1 MWQRM
6 AKRDQRSRLID
17 NIGRQ
22 IRRLNERE
30 KNGNL
35 NNMQLRGL
43 NRQRENLK
51 AFREEVKKLSKT
63 DTVGLAKAQS
73 DYKNNGNFS
82 SSQREIDQNTKRLVA
97 SGLLPPEELDTRPPE
112 RQQSDDYQ
120 EPESGGSGGAGSG
133 SGGPGTTEPD
143 ESEDIETGG
152 MTIMDQF
159 GDLFSDL
166 AQIEGMYIGA
176 YAKAEV
182 KDQVAKII
190 DKANELKNGNLGEL
204 TEDQMAQLDQ
214 LAGRLEAASQNRHG
228 NEAVRDASGRV
239 YGYANTFNRG
249 EFTRTLQNLGGNTFD
264 VNAWIKANIEL
275 FNPTQ
280 THPGTLSRDER
291 FERDNAGILGDWDY

>member
-1 MWQRM
+1 M

-133 SGGPGTTEPD
+133 SGGPGTAEPD

-249 EFTRTLQNLGGNTFD
+249 EFTRTLQNLGGSTFD
-264 VNAWIKANIEL
+264 VNAWIKSNIEL
-275 FNPTQ
+275 FNPTHG
-280 THPGTLSRDER
+280 HPGTLSRDER

>member
-1 MWQRM
+1 M

-30 KNGNL
+30 KSGQL

-51 AFREEVKKLSKT
+51 AFREDVKKINKN
-63 DTVGLAKAQS
+63 DTVALAKAQS

-97 SGLLPPEELDTRPPE
+97 SGLLPPEELDPRPPE

-264 VNAWIKANIEL
+264 VNAWIKANSDL

-280 THPGTLSRDER
+280 AHPGTLSRDER
-291 FERDNAGILGDWDY
+291 FERDNGGILGDWDY

>member
-1 MWQRM
+1 M

-30 KNGNL
+30 KSGQL

-51 AFREEVKKLSKT
+51 AFREDVKKINKN
-63 DTVGLAKAQS
+63 DTVALAKAQS

-97 SGLLPPEELDTRPPE
+97 SGILPPEELDPRPPE

-120 EPESGGSGGAGSG
+120 EPESGGSGG
-133 SGGPGTTEPD
+133 PGTTEPD
-143 ESEDIETGG
+143 ESGDEGMGG

-249 EFTRTLQNLGGNTFD
+249 EFTRTLQNLGGSTFD
-264 VNAWIKANIEL
+264 VHAWIKANSDL

-280 THPGTLSRDER
+280 AHPGTLSRDER

>member
-1 MWQRM
+1 MLM

-30 KNGNL
+30 RSGQL

-82 SSQREIDQNTKRLVA
+82 SSQREIDQNTKRLVG
-97 SGLLPPEELDTRPPE
+97 SGILPPEELDPRPPE

-120 EPESGGSGGAGSG
+120 EPAPGGSAGAGGSGGTGGSG
-133 SGGPGTTEPD
+133 EPEPD
-143 ESEDIETGG
+143 ADGDGG

-182 KDQVAKII
+182 KDQVAKIV
-190 DKANELKNGNLGEL
+190 DKITELKNGQMGEL
-204 TEDQMAQLDQ
+204 TEEQMAQLDQ
-214 LAGRLEAASQNRHG
+214 LAERLETASQNRHG

-249 EFTRTLQNLGGNTFD
+249 EFTRTLQNLGGTSFD
-264 VNAWIKANIEL
+264 VNAWIKSNMDL

-280 THPGTLSRDER
+280 AHPGTLSREEK

>member
-1 MWQRM
+1 M

-22 IRRLNERE
+22 IRRLNARE
-30 KNGNL
+30 KSGQL

-51 AFREEVKKLSKT
+51 AFREEVKKIGKN
-63 DTVGLAKAQS
+63 DAVALAKAQS

-97 SGLLPPEELDTRPPE
+97 SGILPPEELDPRPPE

-120 EPESGGSGGAGSG
+120 EPESGGSGGAG
-133 SGGPGTTEPD
+133 GTGATEPEESGD
-143 ESEDIETGG
+143 EGSGG

-249 EFTRTLQNLGGNTFD
+249 EFTRTLQNLGGSTFD
-264 VNAWIKANIEL
+264 VHAWIKANSDL

-280 THPGTLSRDER
+280 AHPGSLSRDER

>member
-1 MWQRM
+1 M
-6 AKRDQRSRLID
+6 AKRDARSRLID

-22 IRRLNERE
+22 IRRLNARE
-30 KNGNL
+30 KSGQL

-51 AFREEVKKLSKT
+51 AFREEVKKIGKN
-63 DTVGLAKAQS
+63 DTVALAKAQS

-97 SGLLPPEELDTRPPE
+97 SGLLPPEELDPRPPE

-120 EPESGGSGGAGSG
+120 EPESGGAG
-133 SGGPGTTEPD
+133 GGPGGTGATEPEESGD
-143 ESEDIETGG
+143 EGSGG

-264 VNAWIKANIEL
+264 VHAWIKANSDL
-275 FNPTQ
+275 FNSTQ
-280 THPGTLSRDER
+280 AHPGSLSRDER

>member
-1 MWQRM
+1 M

-30 KNGNL
+30 KSGQL

-51 AFREEVKKLSKT
+51 AFREDVKKINKN
-63 DTVGLAKAQS
+63 DTVALAKAQS

-97 SGLLPPEELDTRPPE
+97 SGLLPPEELDPRPPE

-120 EPESGGSGGAGSG
+120 EPESGGSGG
-133 SGGPGTTEPD
+133 PGATEPD
-143 ESEDIETGG
+143 ESGNDGMGG

-204 TEDQMAQLDQ
+204 TEEQMTMLDQ
-214 LAGRLEAASQNRHG
+214 LADRLESASQNRHG

-249 EFTRTLQNLGGNTFD
+249 EFTRTLQNLGGSTFD
-264 VNAWIKANIEL
+264 VHAWIKANSDL

-280 THPGTLSRDER
+280 AHPGTLSRDER

>member
-1 MWQRM
+1 MQM
-6 AKRDQRSRLID
+6 AKRDARSRLID

-22 IRRLNERE
+22 IRRLNARE
-30 KNGNL
+30 KSGQL

-51 AFREEVKKLSKT
+51 AFREEVKKIGKN
-63 DTVGLAKAQS
+63 DAVALAKAQS

-82 SSQREIDQNTKRLVA
+82 SSQREIDQNTKRLVG
-97 SGLLPPEELDTRPPE
+97 SGILPPEELDPRPPE

-120 EPESGGSGGAGSG
+120 EPESGGSGGAGG
-133 SGGPGTTEPD
+133 SGGMGTAEPD
-143 ESEDIETGG
+143 ESGDEGMGG

-159 GDLFSDL
+159 GDLFQDL

-182 KDQVAKII
+182 KDQVNKILG
-190 DKANELKNGNLGEL
+190 KVNELKNGTLGEL
-204 TEDQMAQLDQ
+204 TEEQMAQLDQ
-214 LAGRLEAASQNRHG
+214 LADRLETASQNRHG
-228 NEAVRDASGRV
+228 NESVRDASGRV
-239 YGYANTFNRG
+239 YGYANTFSRG
-249 EFTRTLQNLGGNTFD
+249 EFTRTLQNLGGSSFD
-264 VNAWIKANIEL
+264 VNSWIRSNIEL

-280 THPGTLSRDER
+280 AHPGTLSREER

>member
-1 MWQRM
+1 MWYQM

-51 AFREEVKKLSKT
+51 AFREEVKKIGKN
-63 DTVGLAKAQS
+63 DTVALAKAQS
-73 DYKNNGNFS
+73 DYKKNGNFS

-97 SGLLPPEELDTRPPE
+97 SGILPPEELDPRPPE

-120 EPESGGSGGAGSG
+120 EPEGGGTGGTGTPEPEESG
-133 SGGPGTTEPD
+133 D
-143 ESEDIETGG
+143 EGMGG

-190 DKANELKNGNLGEL
+190 DKANELL
-204 TEDQMAQLDQ
+204 TSWRAVWKPRARTATETKRCVMP
-214 LAGRLEAASQNRHG
+214 LA
-228 NEAVRDASGRV
+228 VCTD
-239 YGYANTFNRG
+239 
-249 EFTRTLQNLGGNTFD
+249 
-264 VNAWIKANIEL
+264 
-275 FNPTQ
+275 TQ
-280 THPGTLSRDER
+280 TRLTAGNSPGHCRIWEDPRLTCMLGSKQIVIFSIRLNHIREPCPGTSVLSGTMPGSSET
-291 FERDNAGILGDWDY
+291 GIIKTKRA

>member
-1 MWQRM
+1 M
-6 AKRDQRSRLID
+6 AKRDARSRLID

-22 IRRLNERE
+22 IRRLNARE
-30 KNGNL
+30 KSGQL

-51 AFREEVKKLSKT
+51 AFREEVKKIGKN
-63 DTVGLAKAQS
+63 DAVALAKAQS

-97 SGLLPPEELDTRPPE
+97 SGLLPPEELDPRPPE

-120 EPESGGSGGAGSG
+120 EPESGGSGGAG
-133 SGGPGTTEPD
+133 GTGATEPEESGD
-143 ESEDIETGG
+143 EGSGG

-249 EFTRTLQNLGGNTFD
+249 EFTRTLQNLGGSTFD
-264 VNAWIKANIEL
+264 VHAWIKANSDL
-275 FNPTQ
+275 FNQTQ
-280 THPGTLSRDER
+280 AHPGSLSRDER

>member
-1 MWQRM
+1 M

-51 AFREEVKKLSKT
+51 AFREDVKKINKN
-63 DTVGLAKAQS
+63 DTVALAKAQS

-97 SGLLPPEELDTRPPE
+97 SGLLPPEELDPRPPE

-120 EPESGGSGGAGSG
+120 EPESGDDGM
-133 SGGPGTTEPD
+133 
-143 ESEDIETGG
+143 GG

-204 TEDQMAQLDQ
+204 TEEQMTMLDQ

-228 NEAVRDASGRV
+228 NEAVRDVSGRV

-264 VNAWIKANIEL
+264 VNAWIKANSDL

-280 THPGTLSRDER
+280 AHPGTLSRDER
-291 FERDNAGILGDWDY
+291 FEWDNGGILGDWDY

>member
-1 MWQRM
+1 M

-51 AFREEVKKLSKT
+51 AFREEVKKIGKN
-63 DTVGLAKAQS
+63 DTVALAKAQS
-73 DYKNNGNFS
+73 DYKKNGNFS

-97 SGLLPPEELDTRPPE
+97 SGILPPEELDPRPPE

-120 EPESGGSGGAGSG
+120 EPEGGGTGGTGTPEPEESG
-133 SGGPGTTEPD
+133 D
-143 ESEDIETGG
+143 EGMGG

-228 NEAVRDASGRV
+228 NEAVRDASG
-239 YGYANTFNRG
+239 
-249 EFTRTLQNLGGNTFD
+249 LQNLGGSTFD
-264 VNAWIKANIEL
+264 VHAWIKANSDL

-280 THPGTLSRDER
+280 SHPGTLSRDER

>member
-1 MWQRM
+1 M

-22 IRRLNERE
+22 IRRLNARE
-30 KNGNL
+30 KSGQL

-51 AFREEVKKLSKT
+51 AFREEVKKIGKN
-63 DTVGLAKAQS
+63 DAVALAKAQS

-97 SGLLPPEELDTRPPE
+97 SGILPPEELDPRPPE
-112 RQQSDDYQ
+112 HQQSDDYQ

-133 SGGPGTTEPD
+133 TGETAEPEI
-143 ESEDIETGG
+143 ESESGG

-249 EFTRTLQNLGGNTFD
+249 EFTRTLQNLGGSTFD
-264 VNAWIKANIEL
+264 VNSWIKANMNL

-280 THPGTLSRDER
+280 AHPGTLSRDER

>member
-1 MWQRM
+1 M

-30 KNGNL
+30 KSGQL

-51 AFREEVKKLSKT
+51 AFREDVKKINKN
-63 DTVGLAKAQS
+63 DTVALAKAQS

-97 SGLLPPEELDTRPPE
+97 SGLLPPEELDPRPPE

-133 SGGPGTTEPD
+133 TGETAEPEI
-143 ESEDIETGG
+143 ESESGG

-264 VNAWIKANIEL
+264 VNAWIKANSDL

-280 THPGTLSRDER
+280 AHPGTLPRDER
-291 FERDNAGILGDWDY
+291 FERDNGGILGDWDY

>member
-1 MWQRM
+1 M

-30 KNGNL
+30 KNGSL

-51 AFREEVKKLSKT
+51 AFREEVKKIGKN
-63 DTVGLAKAQS
+63 DTVALAKAQS

-97 SGLLPPEELDTRPPE
+97 SGILPPEELDPRPPE

-120 EPESGGSGGAGSG
+120 EPEGGGTGGTGGGSGGT
-133 SGGPGTTEPD
+133 GTPEPD
-143 ESEDIETGG
+143 ESGDEGMGG

-228 NEAVRDASGRV
+228 NEAVRDASGRP
-239 YGYANTFNRG
+239 RG
-249 EFTRTLQNLGGNTFD
+249 IHQDTSESGRKY
-264 VNAWIKANIEL
+264 V
-275 FNPTQ
+275 
-280 THPGTLSRDER
+280 
-291 FERDNAGILGDWDY
+291 

>member
-1 MWQRM
+1 M

-51 AFREEVKKLSKT
+51 AFREEVKKIGKN
-63 DTVGLAKAQS
+63 DTVALAKAQS
-73 DYKNNGNFS
+73 DYKKNGNFS

-97 SGLLPPEELDTRPPE
+97 SGILPPEELDPRPPE

-120 EPESGGSGGAGSG
+120 EPEGGGTGGTGTPEPEESG
-133 SGGPGTTEPD
+133 D
-143 ESEDIETGG
+143 EGMGG

-249 EFTRTLQNLGGNTFD
+249 EFTRTL
-264 VNAWIKANIEL
+264 WIKANSDL

-280 THPGTLSRDER
+280 SHPGTLSRDER

>member
-1 MWQRM
+1 M

-30 KNGNL
+30 KSGQL

-51 AFREEVKKLSKT
+51 AFREDVKKINKN
-63 DTVGLAKAQS
+63 DTVALAKAQS

-97 SGLLPPEELDTRPPE
+97 SGILPPEELDPRPPE

-120 EPESGGSGGAGSG
+120 EPESGGSGGAG
-133 SGGPGTTEPD
+133 GTGATEPEESGD
-143 ESEDIETGG
+143 EGTGG

-249 EFTRTLQNLGGNTFD
+249 EFTRTLQNLGGSTFD
-264 VNAWIKANIEL
+264 VNSWIKANMNL

-280 THPGTLSRDER
+280 AHPGTLSRDER

>member
-1 MWQRM
+1 M

-30 KNGNL
+30 KSGQL

-51 AFREEVKKLSKT
+51 AFREDVKKINKN
-63 DTVGLAKAQS
+63 DTVALAKAQS

-97 SGLLPPEELDTRPPE
+97 SGILPPEELDPRPPE

-120 EPESGGSGGAGSG
+120 EPESGGSGG
-133 SGGPGTTEPD
+133 PGTTEPD
-143 ESEDIETGG
+143 ESVDEGMGG

-249 EFTRTLQNLGGNTFD
+249 EFTRTLQNLGGSTFD
-264 VNAWIKANIEL
+264 VHAWIKANSDL

-280 THPGTLSRDER
+280 AHPGTLSRDER

>member
-1 MWQRM
+1 M
-6 AKRDQRSRLID
+6 AKRDARSRLID

-22 IRRLNERE
+22 IRRLNARE
-30 KNGNL
+30 KSGLL

-51 AFREEVKKLSKT
+51 AFREEVKKIGKN
-63 DTVGLAKAQS
+63 DAVALAKAQS

-97 SGLLPPEELDTRPPE
+97 SGILPPEELDPRPPE

-120 EPESGGSGGAGSG
+120 EPESGGSGGAG
-133 SGGPGTTEPD
+133 GTGATEPEESGD
-143 ESEDIETGG
+143 EGSGG

-204 TEDQMAQLDQ
+204 KEDQMAQLDQ

-249 EFTRTLQNLGGNTFD
+249 EFTRTLQNLGGSTFD
-264 VNAWIKANIEL
+264 VHAWIKANSDL

-280 THPGTLSRDER
+280 AHPGSLSRDER

>member
-1 MWQRM
+1 M

-30 KNGNL
+30 KSGQL

-51 AFREEVKKLSKT
+51 AFREDVKKINKN
-63 DTVGLAKAQS
+63 DTVALAKAQS

-97 SGLLPPEELDTRPPE
+97 SGLLPPEELDPRPPE

-120 EPESGGSGGAGSG
+120 EPESGGSGG
-133 SGGPGTTEPD
+133 PGATEPD
-143 ESEDIETGG
+143 ESGDDGIGG

-264 VNAWIKANIEL
+264 VNAWIKANSDL

-280 THPGTLSRDER
+280 AHPGTLSRDER
-291 FERDNAGILGDWDY
+291 FERDNGGILGDWDY

>member
-1 MWQRM
+1 M

-22 IRRLNERE
+22 IRRLNARE
-30 KNGNL
+30 KSGQL

-51 AFREEVKKLSKT
+51 AFREEVKKIGKN
-63 DTVGLAKAQS
+63 DTVALAKAQS

-97 SGLLPPEELDTRPPE
+97 SGLLPPEELDPRPPE

-120 EPESGGSGGAGSG
+120 EPESGGSGGTGA
-133 SGGPGTTEPD
+133 TEPEESGD
-143 ESEDIETGG
+143 EGTGG

-166 AQIEGMYIGA
+166 AQIDGMYIGA

-249 EFTRTLQNLGGNTFD
+249 EFTRTLQNLGGSTFD
-264 VNAWIKANIEL
+264 VHAWIKANSDL

-280 THPGTLSRDER
+280 AHPGTLSRDER

>member
-1 MWQRM
+1 
-6 AKRDQRSRLID
+6 
-17 NIGRQ
+17 
-22 IRRLNERE
+22 
-30 KNGNL
+30 
-35 NNMQLRGL
+35 MQLRGL

-51 AFREEVKKLSKT
+51 AFREEVKKIGKN
-63 DTVGLAKAQS
+63 DTVALAKAQS
-73 DYKNNGNFS
+73 DYKKNGNFS

-97 SGLLPPEELDTRPPE
+97 SGILPPEELDPRPPE

-120 EPESGGSGGAGSG
+120 EPEGGGTGGTGTPEPEESG
-133 SGGPGTTEPD
+133 D
-143 ESEDIETGG
+143 EGMGG

-249 EFTRTLQNLGGNTFD
+249 EFTRTLQNLGGSTFD
-264 VNAWIKANIEL
+264 VHAWIKANSDL

-280 THPGTLSRDER
+280 SHPGTLSRDER

>member
-1 MWQRM
+1 M

-22 IRRLNERE
+22 IRRLNARE
-30 KNGNL
+30 KSGQL

-51 AFREEVKKLSKT
+51 AFREEVKKIGKN
-63 DTVGLAKAQS
+63 DTVALAKAQS

-97 SGLLPPEELDTRPPE
+97 SGILPPEELDPRPPE
-112 RQQSDDYQ
+112 RQKSDDYQ
-120 EPESGGSGGAGSG
+120 EPESGGSGG
-133 SGGPGTTEPD
+133 SGGTGATEPEESGD
-143 ESEDIETGG
+143 EGSGG

-204 TEDQMAQLDQ
+204 TEEI
-214 LAGRLEAASQNRHG
+214 GRAH
-228 NEAVRDASGRV
+228 V
-239 YGYANTFNRG
+239 
-249 EFTRTLQNLGGNTFD
+249 
-264 VNAWIKANIEL
+264 
-275 FNPTQ
+275 
-280 THPGTLSRDER
+280 
-291 FERDNAGILGDWDY
+291 

>member
-1 MWQRM
+1 M

-22 IRRLNERE
+22 IRRLNARE
-30 KNGNL
+30 KSGQL

-51 AFREEVKKLSKT
+51 AFREEVKKIGKN
-63 DTVGLAKAQS
+63 DAVALAKAQS

-97 SGLLPPEELDTRPPE
+97 SGILPPEELDPRPPE

-120 EPESGGSGGAGSG
+120 EPESGGSGGG
-133 SGGPGTTEPD
+133 GGPGTTEPEESGD
-143 ESEDIETGG
+143 EGSGG

-249 EFTRTLQNLGGNTFD
+249 EFTRTLQNLGGSTFD
-264 VNAWIKANIEL
+264 VHAWIKANSDL

-280 THPGTLSRDER
+280 AHPGSLSRDER

>member
-1 MWQRM
+1 M

-51 AFREEVKKLSKT
+51 AFREEVKKIGKN
-63 DTVGLAKAQS
+63 DTVALAKAQS

-97 SGLLPPEELDTRPPE
+97 SGILPPEELDPRPPE

-133 SGGPGTTEPD
+133 SGETTEPEIEN
-143 ESEDIETGG
+143 ESGG

-249 EFTRTLQNLGGNTFD
+249 EFTRTLQNLGGSTFD
-264 VNAWIKANIEL
+264 VHAWIKANSDL

-280 THPGTLSRDER
+280 AHPGTLSRDER

>member
-1 MWQRM
+1 M

-51 AFREEVKKLSKT
+51 AFREEVKKIGKN
-63 DTVGLAKAQS
+63 DTVALAKAQS

-97 SGLLPPEELDTRPPE
+97 SGLLPPEELDPRPPE

-120 EPESGGSGGAGSG
+120 EPESGGSEGV
-133 SGGPGTTEPD
+133 GGPGTTEPD
-143 ESEDIETGG
+143 ESEDVETGG

-249 EFTRTLQNLGGNTFD
+249 EFTRTLQNLGGSTFD
-264 VNAWIKANIEL
+264 VHAWIKANSDL

-280 THPGTLSRDER
+280 AHPGTLSRDER

>member
-1 MWQRM
+1 M
-6 AKRDQRSRLID
+6 AKRDARSRLID

-22 IRRLNERE
+22 IRRLNARE
-30 KNGNL
+30 KSGQL

-51 AFREEVKKLSKT
+51 AFREDVKKISKT
-63 DTVGLAKAQS
+63 DTVALAKAQS

-97 SGLLPPEELDTRPPE
+97 SGILPPEELDPKSPE
-112 RQQSDDYQ
+112 RQQSGDHQ
-120 EPESGGSGGAGSG
+120 EPESGGTGG
-133 SGGPGTTEPD
+133 SGGDGGSAEP
-143 ESEDIETGG
+143 EEDSDISGG

-159 GDLFSDL
+159 GDLFQDL

-182 KDQVAKII
+182 KDQVNKILG
-190 DKANELKNGNLGEL
+190 KVNELKNGQMGDL
-204 TEDQMAQLDQ
+204 TEEQMAQLDQ
-214 LAGRLEAASQNRHG
+214 LADRLENASQNRHG

-239 YGYANTFNRG
+239 YGYANTFNQG
-249 EFTRTLQNLGGNTFD
+249 EFSRTLQNLGGSNFD
-264 VNAWIKANIEL
+264 VNAWIRSNIDL

-280 THPGTLSRDER
+280 EHPGTLSREER

>member
-1 MWQRM
+1 M
-6 AKRDQRSRLID
+6 AKRDARSRLID

-22 IRRLNERE
+22 IRRLNARE
-30 KNGNL
+30 KSGQL

-51 AFREEVKKLSKT
+51 AFREEVKKIGKNDS
-63 DTVGLAKAQS
+63 VALAKAQS

-82 SSQREIDQNTKRLVA
+82 SSQREIDQNTKRLVG
-97 SGLLPPEELDTRPPE
+97 SGILPPEELDPRPPE

-120 EPESGGSGGAGSG
+120 EPESGGSGGAGGG
-133 SGGPGTTEPD
+133 SGGAA
-143 ESEDIETGG
+143 ESESDSDSDSGG

-159 GDLFSDL
+159 GDLFQDL

-182 KDQVAKII
+182 KDQVNKILG
-190 DKANELKNGNLGEL
+190 KVNELKNGTLGEL

-249 EFTRTLQNLGGNTFD
+249 EFTRTLQNLGGSTFD
-264 VNAWIKANIEL
+264 VNAWIKANSDL

-280 THPGTLSRDER
+280 AHPGTLSRDER
-291 FERDNAGILGDWDY
+291 FERDNGGILGNWDY

>member
-1 MWQRM
+1 M

-63 DTVGLAKAQS
+63 DTVALAKAQS

-120 EPESGGSGGAGSG
+120 EPESGGSGGTGRG
-133 SGGPGTTEPD
+133 SGGPGTAEPD

-214 LAGRLEAASQNRHG
+214 LADRLEAASQNRHG

-264 VNAWIKANIEL
+264 VHAWIKANSDL

-280 THPGTLSRDER
+280 SHPGTLSRDER
-291 FERDNAGILGDWDY
+291 FERDNSGILGDWEY

>member
-1 MWQRM
+1 M

-51 AFREEVKKLSKT
+51 AFREEVKKIGKN
-63 DTVGLAKAQS
+63 DTVALAKAQS

-120 EPESGGSGGAGSG
+120 EPESVGAGGG

-143 ESEDIETGG
+143 ESEDVETGG

-166 AQIEGMYIGA
+166 AQIEEMYIGA

-249 EFTRTLQNLGGNTFD
+249 EFTRTLQNLGGSTFD
-264 VNAWIKANIEL
+264 VHAWIKANSDL

-280 THPGTLSRDER
+280 AHPGTLSRDER

>member
-1 MWQRM
+1 M

-133 SGGPGTTEPD
+133 SGGPGTAEPD

-159 GDLFSDL
+159 SDLFSDL

-249 EFTRTLQNLGGNTFD
+249 EFTRTLQNLGGSTFD
-264 VNAWIKANIEL
+264 VNAWIKSNIEL

-280 THPGTLSRDER
+280 GHPGTLSRDER

>member
-1 MWQRM
+1 M

-22 IRRLNERE
+22 IRRLNARE

-51 AFREEVKKLSKT
+51 AFREEVKKIGKN
-63 DTVGLAKAQS
+63 DTVALAKAQS
-73 DYKNNGNFS
+73 DYKSNGNFS

-97 SGLLPPEELDTRPPE
+97 SGILPPEELDPRPPE

-120 EPESGGSGGAGSG
+120 EPESGGSGGASGGSG
-133 SGGPGTTEPD
+133 ETEEPEI
-143 ESEDIETGG
+143 ESESGG

-249 EFTRTLQNLGGNTFD
+249 EFTRTLQNLGGSTFD
-264 VNAWIKANIEL
+264 VNAWIKANSDL

-280 THPGTLSRDER
+280 AHPGTLSRDER

>member
-1 MWQRM
+1 MWCLM

-43 NRQRENLK
+43 NRQRDNLK
-51 AFREEVKKLSKT
+51 AFREEVKKIGKN
-63 DTVGLAKAQS
+63 DTVALAKAQS

-97 SGLLPPEELDTRPPE
+97 SGILPPEELDPRPPE

-120 EPESGGSGGAGSG
+120 EPESGGSGEASGGSG
-133 SGGPGTTEPD
+133 ETEEPEI
-143 ESEDIETGG
+143 ESESGG

-249 EFTRTLQNLGGNTFD
+249 EFTRTLQNLGGSTFD
-264 VNAWIKANIEL
+264 VHAWIKANSDL

-280 THPGTLSRDER
+280 AHPGTLSRDER

>member
-1 MWQRM
+1 MQM

-30 KNGNL
+30 KTGNL

-51 AFREEVKKLSKT
+51 AFREEVKKIGKN
-63 DTVGLAKAQS
+63 DTVALGKAQS

-112 RQQSDDYQ
+112 RQQPDDYE
-120 EPESGGSGGAGSG
+120 EPEFDGG
-133 SGGPGTTEPD
+133 
-143 ESEDIETGG
+143 GG
-152 MTIMDQF
+152 MTVMDQF
-159 GDLFSDL
+159 GDLFADL
-166 AQIEGMYIGA
+166 AQIEGMYIGT

-182 KDQVAKII
+182 KDQVAKIV
-190 DKANELKNGNLGEL
+190 DKINGLKGGQMGEL
-204 TEDQMAQLDQ
+204 TEEQMAQLDQ
-214 LAGRLEAASQNRHG
+214 LADRLETASQNRHG

-239 YGYANTFNRG
+239 YGYANTFNRH
-249 EFTRTLQNLGGNTFD
+249 EFTRTLQNLGGSTFD
-264 VNAWIKANIEL
+264 VNAWIKSNIEL

-280 THPGTLSRDER
+280 DHPGTLSREER
-291 FERDNAGILGDWDY
+291 FERDNAGILGNWDY